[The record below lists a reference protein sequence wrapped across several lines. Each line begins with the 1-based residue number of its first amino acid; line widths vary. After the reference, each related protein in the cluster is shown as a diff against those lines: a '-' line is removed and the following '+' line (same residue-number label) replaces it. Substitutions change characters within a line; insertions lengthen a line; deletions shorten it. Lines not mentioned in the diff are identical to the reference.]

1 MLIHKGTLVP
11 TFMVPTLPRSESA
24 RLLEAVHLATRKLAS
39 SADLNV
45 VLRDVLEICV
55 EAVGAEGGTIYI
67 HEPTT
72 SRLRF
77 AFVYPEIIAERLERL
92 DIPEDYGVA
101 GEVFTKNK
109 SLISSFPEDGQ
120 PGRLRIREKTGITVR
135 SMLTMPLA
143 IAGMPPIGV
152 VQLVNKKN
160 GKFNETDETV
170 LDTVSDVSTLAILNS
185 RMLRQQTRVASLE
198 GMGRAAHDLAN
209 KAGVLLTFI
218 EDFRKNLG
226 GLKTALESSQST
238 PESTFYLEMLE
249 GSFEDV
255 FAPYSERV
263 YRYARLIND
272 LAAGKKLT
280 PKLKKASLAAVV
292 ELAAQ
297 YLESPARKA
306 HVRIVY
312 DLNTPAPEFEF
323 DDLYIIRIV
332 ENLVGNAI
340 KAVAEMVPDDWLTR
354 VTNDESY
361 FGDVTVKTRFENGK
375 HFLEISD
382 QGPGMSPATVRSI
395 LTGSAISEWRRDS
408 GSGLGTKVVM
418 ELAQAL
424 GAKVNIRSRLGEGTT
439 FSIEF
444 SSQEAAQ

>member
-1 MLIHKGTLVP
+1 MVMTLSVDE
-11 TFMVPTLPRSESA
+11 TS
-24 RLLEAVHLATRKLAS
+24 RLLDAVHLATSKLAS
-39 SADLNV
+39 HGDLNV

-67 HEPTT
+67 HEPGTN
-72 SRLRF
+72 RLRF
-77 AFVYPEIIAERLERL
+77 AFVYPDLIAERLERL
-92 DIPEDYGVA
+92 DIPDDYGVA
-101 GEVFTKNK
+101 GDVFQSRKTKL
-109 SLISSFPEDGQ
+109 SAFPRDGQ
-120 PGRLRIREKTGITVR
+120 PGRLRIREKTGITVH

-143 IAGMPPIGV
+143 IAGMEPIGV
-152 VQLVNKKN
+152 VQLVNKRT
-160 GKFNETDETV
+160 GEFTEADQMV

-185 RMLRQQTRVASLE
+185 RLLRQQTRVASLE

-209 KAGVLLTFI
+209 KAGVLMTFI
-218 EDFRKNLG
+218 EDFRRNLE
-226 GLKTALESSQST
+226 GLREALGKSPT
-238 PESTFYLEMLE
+238 NPEACFHLEMLE
-249 GSFEDV
+249 GSFSDV

-280 PKLKKASLAAVV
+280 PKLKMLSLASVV
-292 ELAAQ
+292 EAAAQ

-312 DLNTPAPEFEF
+312 DLQPNAPDFEF

-340 KAVAEMVPDDWLTR
+340 KAVAEMVTDEWLVNT
-354 VTNDESY
+354 VEDEDKF
-361 FGDVTVKTRFENGK
+361 FGDVLVKTSYQSGV
-375 HFLEISD
+375 HTLQVSD
-382 QGPGMSPATVRSI
+382 QGPGMSPATVRAI
-395 LTGSAISEWRRDS
+395 LAGNANSEWQRAG

-424 GAKVNIRSRLGEGTT
+424 GAKVSIQSKLGEGTS
-439 FSIEF
+439 FSVEF
-444 SSQEAAQ
+444 PVS

>member
-1 MLIHKGTLVP
+1 MTSTLTVAE
-11 TFMVPTLPRSESA
+11 TS

-55 EAVGAEGGTIYI
+55 QAVGAEGGTIYI
-67 HEPTT
+67 HEPATN
-72 SRLRF
+72 RLRF
-77 AFVYPEIIAERLERL
+77 AFVYPEIVAERLERL
-92 DIPEDYGVA
+92 DIPDDYGVA
-101 GEVFTKNK
+101 GEVFQSRKT
-109 SLISSFPEDGQ
+109 SISSFPRDGQ
-120 PGRLRIREKTGITVR
+120 PGRLRIREKTGITVQT
-135 SMLTMPLA
+135 MMTMPLT
-143 IAGMPPIGV
+143 IADMDPIGV

-160 GKFNETDETV
+160 GTFNQTDEVV
-170 LDTVSDVSTLAILNS
+170 LDTVSDVSTLAILNY
-185 RMLRQQTRVASLE
+185 RLLKQQTRVASLE

-209 KAGVLLTFI
+209 KAGVLLTFVD
-218 EDFRKNLG
+218 DFRKNLG
-226 GLKTALESSQST
+226 GLREALGKSPT
-238 PESTFYLEMLE
+238 NPEACFHLEMLE

-280 PKLKKASLAAVV
+280 PKMKLGSLAMVV
-292 ELAAQ
+292 EQAAQ

-312 DLNTPAPEFEF
+312 DLQKNTPDFEF

-340 KAVAEMVPDDWLTR
+340 KAVAEMVTDEWLVEAREDDDR
-354 VTNDESY
+354 Y
-361 FGDVTVKTRFENGK
+361 FGDVTVRYRYTGK
-375 HFLEISD
+375 VHLLEVED
-382 QGPGMSPATVRSI
+382 DGPGMSPATVRSI
-395 LTGSAISEWRRDS
+395 LAGNATSEWQRAS

-424 GAKVNIRSRLGEGTT
+424 GAKVSVRSKLGEGTT
-439 FSIEF
+439 FVLEF
-444 SSQEAAQ
+444 KPGSAVA

>member
-1 MLIHKGTLVP
+1 MTSTLTVAE
-11 TFMVPTLPRSESA
+11 TS
-24 RLLEAVHLATRKLAS
+24 RLLEAVHLATSKLAS

-55 EAVGAEGGTIYI
+55 QAVGAEGGTIYI
-67 HEPTT
+67 HEPAT

-77 AFVYPEIIAERLERL
+77 AYVYPEIVAERLERL
-92 DIPEDYGVA
+92 DIPDDYGVA
-101 GEVFTKNK
+101 GEVFQARKT
-109 SLISSFPEDGQ
+109 SVSSFPRDGQ

-135 SMLTMPLA
+135 TMMTMPLT
-143 IAGMPPIGV
+143 IAGMDPIGV

-160 GKFNETDETV
+160 GTFNDMDQVV

-185 RMLRQQTRVASLE
+185 RMLKQQTRVASLE

-218 EDFRKNLG
+218 DDFRKNLE
-226 GLKTALESSQST
+226 GLRESLGKSPT
-238 PESTFYLEMLE
+238 NPEACFHLEMLE

-280 PKLKKASLAAVV
+280 PKLKLGSLSSVV

-312 DLNTPAPEFEF
+312 DLQKDAPEFEF

-340 KAVAEMVPDDWLTR
+340 KAVAEMVTDEWLVEGSLDDDR
-354 VTNDESY
+354 Y
-361 FGDVTVKTRFENGK
+361 FGDVTVRYRYKEGS
-375 HFLEISD
+375 HFLEVED
-382 QGPGMSPATVRSI
+382 DGPGMSPATVRSI
-395 LTGSAISEWRRDS
+395 LAGNASSEWQRAS

-418 ELAQAL
+418 ELSQAL
-424 GAKVNIRSRLGEGTT
+424 GAKVSVRSKLGEGTT
-439 FSIEF
+439 FVLEF
-444 SSQEAAQ
+444 AETVQTKKPLGA